1 VLEHHEGLI
10 RAQAS
15 LIRNLWSSIGYWLE
29 SVVARGLMDNQLF
42 PEGAQSGDQYLARL
56 YRLQVRE
63 LEDYAFFLSDL
74 NGQIITWN
82 KGVEVSFGY
91 KEDEFIGQ
99 NVGLIFT
106 EEDRAAR
113 VPETEMTTAAKNGR
127 SVDIRWHRR
136 KDGSRAF
143 MTGVLKALH
152 GENGE
157 MIGYSKICLD
167 DTARKHL
174 EDALTQSNADL
185 QQFAFV
191 ASHDLQEPLRT
202 IISFGQLLQRRHDGA
217 LDEDAIELLRTM
229 LNAGQRMNAL
239 IQDLLGYSQLSKEE
253 NAVSVHLDEDLEAA
267 ITLLQS
273 SILDSGAII
282 THDPLPVVRVDR
294 GQVVRLFQ
302 NLIGNALKF
311 RKRDELPRIHIS
323 AELQGN
329 EWIIR
334 VQDNGIGFASEYS
347 NHIFAP
353 FKRLHGKEYAGSG
366 IRLATCRRIVEG
378 FGGKIGAESNP
389 GAGAS
394 FWFTIPAEKTIDRL
408 GNEESRAPTD

>member
-1 VLEHHEGLI
+1 ML
-10 RAQAS
+10 
-15 LIRNLWSSIGYWLE
+15 
-29 SVVARGLMDNQLF
+29 NQLS
-42 PEGAQSGDQYLARL
+42 PTGVQTDDRYLARL

-63 LEDYAFFLSDL
+63 LEDYAFFLADL
-74 NGQIITWN
+74 EGRIVTWN

-91 KEDEFIGQ
+91 KEDEFVGQ

-113 VPETEMTTAAKNGR
+113 VHESEMAIAAQNGR

-152 GENGE
+152 DEHGE
-157 MIGYSKICLD
+157 MIGYSKICYD
-167 DTARKHL
+167 DTARKQL
-174 EDALTQSNADL
+174 EDALTKSNADL

-202 IISFGQLLQRRHDGA
+202 INTFGQLLQRRHEGA
-217 LDEDAIELLRTM
+217 LNEDAKELLRTM
-229 LNAGQRMNAL
+229 LNAGQRMNGL
-239 IQDLLGYSQLSKEE
+239 IQDLLAYSQLSSEG
-253 NAVSVHLDEDLEAA
+253 NAVSVHLDEDLETAL
-267 ITLLQS
+267 TLLKS

-294 GQVVRLFQ
+294 GQAVRLFQ
-302 NLIGNALKF
+302 NLVGNALKF
-311 RKRDELPRIHIS
+311 RTREELPRIHVW
-323 AELQGN
+323 AQLQDN

-334 VQDNGIGFASEYS
+334 VRDNGIGFPSEDS
-347 NHIFAP
+347 ERIFAP

-366 IRLATCRRIVEG
+366 IGLATCKRIVEG
-378 FGGKIGAESNP
+378 FGGRIGAESSP
-389 GAGAS
+389 GAGAT

-408 GNEESRAPTD
+408 ANEETRPSSD